1 MKILDK
7 QTKGA
12 SARIEAENRQKE
24 KIQQRNIFE
33 RIAGSIDGLAEGIQN
48 IKADD
53 VGKGLL
59 APIGLIGGII
69 VSFVGGFVA
78 EIKKHSIVLNL

>member
-1 MKILDK
+1 MSL
-7 QTKGA
+7 
-12 SARIEAENRQKE
+12 KE
-24 KIQQRNIFE
+24 LQ
-33 RIAGSIDGLAEGIQN
+33 ASIDGLAEGIQN
-48 IKADD
+48 IKAED

-78 EIKKHSIVLNL
+78 EVKKQFRLLLNL